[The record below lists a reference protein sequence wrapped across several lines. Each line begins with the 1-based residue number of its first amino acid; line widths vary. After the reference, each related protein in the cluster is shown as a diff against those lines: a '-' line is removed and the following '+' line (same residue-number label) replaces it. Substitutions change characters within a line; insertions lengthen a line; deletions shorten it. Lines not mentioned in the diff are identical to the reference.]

1 MKFWILCISIVVFI
15 VAAMFA
21 HLQLQKES
29 IKIGLLYSASG
40 TMATS
45 EIPVANIVRAAI
57 KELNDNG
64 GILGQEVQLLE
75 FDGKSDPLLFA
86 KGAQELID
94 QGAISLFGCWTSASR
109 KEVKKVVEQNNNVLF
124 YPVQYEGLES
134 SPNIVYLGL
143 SANQQINPTLDFIQS
158 HFGKRVY
165 LVGSEYI
172 YPKAANFYIK
182 ELSRLSEFEVIA
194 ERYIPLG
201 SNNFGDL
208 FEDIL
213 AKKPHAIINTLN
225 GDSNIDFFLGLQRHA
240 IAAKDIPVFSLSLDE
255 SLLAPMQA
263 TTHPHAMSGHYA
275 AWGYFNIM
283 NENKTNRFTLFLER
297 YFQEHEEITDA
308 MFSAYIGVQLFKE
321 SLNKAQ
327 DATPQAVLTHIKRKS
342 FYLSG
347 NIYFIDPKNL
357 HTHRHVM
364 IGKINDRARF
374 EIVWHSPQIIKPTP
388 YPTFKSKQEWEECLE
403 VLTDSLECNKLLRGE
418 TDE

>member
-1 MKFWILCISIVVFI
+1 MKFWIICSSIVVFI
-15 VAAMFA
+15 VATMFA
-21 HLQLQKES
+21 HVQLKKEK

-45 EIPVANIVRAAI
+45 EIPVAQMVRAAI

-64 GILGQEVQLLE
+64 GILGREVELLE

-94 QGAISLFGCWTSASR
+94 KGAISLFGCWTSASR
-109 KEVKKVVEQNNNVLF
+109 KEVKKVVEKNGNVLF

-158 HFGKRVY
+158 RFGKNIY

-182 ELSRLSEFEVIA
+182 ELSKLSEFEVVA
-194 ERYIPLG
+194 ERYVPLG
-201 SNNFGDL
+201 STDFGDL
-208 FEDIL
+208 FEDII

-225 GDSNIDFFLGLQRHA
+225 GDSNRDFFLSLAQHA
-240 IAAKDIPVFSLSLDE
+240 ISAKEIPVFSLSLDE
-255 SLLAPMQA
+255 SLIAQMQTPA
-263 TTHPHAMSGHYA
+263 HRNALTGHYA

-297 YFQEHEEITDA
+297 YFQEHKEITDA
-308 MFSAYIGVQLFKE
+308 MFSAYVGVQIFKE
-321 SLNKAQ
+321 SLIKAQ
-327 DATPQAVLTHIKRKS
+327 EATPQAVLAHIKRKS

-347 NIYFIDPKNL
+347 NIYFIDPKNH

-364 IGKINDRARF
+364 LGKINEKGSFD
-374 EIVWHSPQIIKPTP
+374 IVWHSPQIIKPTP
-388 YPTFKSKQEWEECLE
+388 YPTFKSQKEWEECLD
-403 VLTDSLECNKLLRGE
+403 VLADSLACENKLATGE
-418 TDE
+418 KQ